1 MGIEKVPNQVIAP
14 TIVVGAQ
21 YKKRRNQT
29 AGRLTRKDLDK
40 PDTVE
45 GILGLPDNKF
55 LDHKTKVELNM
66 IKEKLK
72 N

>member
-1 MGIEKVPNQVIAP
+1 MGLEKVPNQVIAP

-29 AGRLTRKDLDK
+29 AGRITRKDTDK

-45 GILGLPDNKF
+45 GILGLPDNRH
-55 LDHKTKVELNM
+55 LDHKTKVELNR
-66 IKEKLK
+66 ITEQLK

>member
-45 GILGLPDNKF
+45 GILGLPDNKL

-66 IKEKLK
+66 ITEKLK